1 MYYGDPEPAPPGK
14 KMITR
19 RELLKSSVA
28 MAGLCAVPQAF
39 AKPSP
44 PLKTALYWEPMGE
57 AVTCELC
64 PFGCVLPEGK
74 TGICRTRQNIKGS
87 LITTAYG
94 NPCAVHVDP
103 IEKKP
108 LFHVLPGTKSY
119 SLAIAGCMMRCLNC
133 QNYTISQQFPKDTET
148 VFLPPEK
155 VVEEAIRE
163 GCPTIAYTY
172 SEPTA
177 WYEYMLDTSK
187 LAKKAGLKNLWI
199 TSGFISDAPLK
210 ELSHYMDAANINL
223 KSFKNEI
230 YLKLNSAKLQPVLD
244 TITNALKYGIWVEVT
259 NLVIPTWTDDLEMV
273 RKMCAWLK
281 TELGPDVPLHF
292 SRFFPLYKLENLI
305 PTPTAVLLKAQKI
318 AQDEGLKYVYVG
330 NVEELDSNTYCP
342 SCKKSLIVRD
352 GFLIKKNA
360 MKSGKCG
367 YCSAV
372 IKGIWA

>member
-1 MYYGDPEPAPPGK
+1 
-14 KMITR
+14 MITR
-19 RELLKSSVA
+19 RHVLKSSIA
-28 MAGLCAVPQAF
+28 LAGLCAIPGKVLASGSPVPQKKAM
-39 AKPSP
+39 
-44 PLKTALYWEPMGE
+44 YWEPMGE

-64 PFGCVLPEGK
+64 PFGCVLADGQ
-74 TGICRTRQNIKGS
+74 TGICRTRQNIKGT
-87 LITTAYG
+87 LFTTAYG

-119 SLAIAGCMMRCLNC
+119 SLAIAGCMLRCLNC

-148 VFLPPEK
+148 VLLPPEK
-155 VVEEAIRE
+155 VVEEAIRL

-172 SEPTA
+172 SEPNA
-177 WYEYMLDTSK
+177 WFEYMLDTSK

-199 TSGFISDAPLK
+199 TAGYISDAPLK
-210 ELSHYMDAANINL
+210 ELSQYMDAANINL

-244 TITNALKYGIWVEVT
+244 TIQNALKYGIWVEVT
-259 NLVIPTWTDDLEMV
+259 NLVVPTWTDDLDMI
-273 RKMCAWLK
+273 RKMCRWHK
-281 TELGPDVPLHF
+281 QELGGDVPLHF

-305 PTPTAVLLKAQKI
+305 PTPTDVLLKAQKI
-318 AQDEGLKYVYVG
+318 ALEEGIKYVYVG
-330 NVEELDSNTYCP
+330 NVEELDTNTYCA

-360 MKSGKCG
+360 LKNGKCG
-367 YCSAV
+367 YCGAI